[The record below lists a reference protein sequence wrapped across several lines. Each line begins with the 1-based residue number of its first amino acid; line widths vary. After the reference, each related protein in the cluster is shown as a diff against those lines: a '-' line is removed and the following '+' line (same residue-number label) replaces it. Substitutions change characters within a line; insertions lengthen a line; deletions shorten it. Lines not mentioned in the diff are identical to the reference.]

1 MEGLSFGPLFI
12 RAAIECFP
20 SFQDL
25 LAPKVTHPKV
35 ITISM
40 IHSNHSFPTE
50 ISPVLSKNAFIS
62 SNSSGT
68 SFNIS
73 QKSNIQSL
81 SSKYVNQVG
90 IRLNYN
96 LS

>member
-1 MEGLSFGPLFI
+1 MEGLFFGPLFI
-12 RAAIECFP
+12 RAVIECFP

-25 LAPKVTHPKV
+25 LAPKVTRPKV
-35 ITISM
+35 ITIST

-50 ISPVLSKNAFIS
+50 FPLFFLRMHLFLPIALVPHLISAKSQISKV
-62 SNSSGT
+62 
-68 SFNIS
+68 
-73 QKSNIQSL
+73 